1 VVNVPRRQLS
11 ARRHPFHSP
20 PRRYSSRRHR
30 SPLPMVRNHRSR
42 HLHIVLGP
50 AHTPKASLRRMSL
63 RYLPSR
69 GPRKSCQR
77 GTSLNRTRLQ
87 MAHCLRR
94 PSIEQLTDG
103 DVGGHTHQPA
113 GHSAGIG
120 FPQPSMQFKAASGL
134 QPGRSVAASCTP
146 VCPPHAPKATK
157 VTAPTTDADFECGIA
172 LPYHC
177 RSAFRGPGSLRTVR
191 GRRVR

>member
-1 VVNVPRRQLS
+1 MPAGHVPEPHATPDGPLS
-11 ARRHPFHSP
+11 AE
-20 PRRYSSRRHR
+20 
-30 SPLPMVRNHRSR
+30 
-42 HLHIVLGP
+42 
-50 AHTPKASLRRMSL
+50 A
-63 RYLPSR
+63 
-69 GPRKSCQR
+69 
-77 GTSLNRTRLQ
+77 
-87 MAHCLRR
+87 
-94 PSIEQLTDG
+94 SIEQLTDG

-177 RSAFRGPGSLRTVR
+177 RNAFRGPRPLRTVR
-191 GRRVR
+191 SRGRRETRNPFRPLSSSNVGDTYISSEFSPWDFFVERGAPASRTPSAPLPSRGAPPTWPRFHNRCPR

>member
-1 VVNVPRRQLS
+1 MPAGHVPEPHATPDGPLS
-11 ARRHPFHSP
+11 AE
-20 PRRYSSRRHR
+20 
-30 SPLPMVRNHRSR
+30 
-42 HLHIVLGP
+42 
-50 AHTPKASLRRMSL
+50 A
-63 RYLPSR
+63 
-69 GPRKSCQR
+69 
-77 GTSLNRTRLQ
+77 
-87 MAHCLRR
+87 
-94 PSIEQLTDG
+94 SIEQLTDG

-177 RSAFRGPGSLRTVR
+177 RNAFRGPRPLRTVR
-191 GRRVR
+191 SRGRRETRNPFRPPTSAPNSRRGTFSSSAGRRHRGRPRPLCRRGGRRRRGRAFIIVAQGDVGSFAVELVVPFAI